1 MSTSCAGGMWCTG
14 CSWWVWTQ
22 DPRLDSGQKILPL
35 DPFPRQVDFLRW
47 LEERERTKTSGLVCK
62 GRGTGITWL
71 CVCFAM
77 HRWLFEPAWAG
88 TFASRREDLVDSLG
102 DMSSILPKARYLL
115 SRLPVWMM
123 PRHFKMERDAG
134 FMKLRNPGNGATV
147 IGEHGDQIG
156 RGGRAS
162 ALILDEAA
170 FIPRLAGVFA
180 AAAETSDVQICVSTP
195 GMPGD
200 PFDQRCDR
208 ADIHEIF
215 EIDWR
220 QDPRKNQEW
229 ATAKRAEI
237 GPMLFAKEYECN
249 RKISMEGLV
258 IQPQWVQA
266 AQRLRGLV
274 DLQPSGSGGVRW
286 RRRRRWQG
294 QERVRR
300 QGGAVWSIRSSTG
313 LTRTAARSG
322 LRPRPGE
329 VGASVLNYDLIGI
342 GLSVGNDFR
351 QYGKSGQAVRGGR
364 GQCRATAGQEEG
376 RGQMARPALRNSR
389 ICGLSCGGYCGTGWK
404 KPTSTC

>member
-1 MSTSCAGGMWCTG
+1 MADAEIISTLELEREKLWRDCAADGELRAHEHELCRRDVVHWVR
-14 CSWWVWTQ
+14 WWVWTQ

-220 QDPRKNQEW
+220 QDPRKNQAW

-274 DLQPSGSGGVRW
+274 DLQPSGRVVCGGDV
-286 RRRRRWQG
+286 
-294 QERVRR
+294 
-300 QGGAVWSIRSSTG
+300 GGGGKGRSVFCRP
-313 LTRTAARSG
+313 LRAAR
-322 LRPRPGE
+322 LP
-329 VGASVLNYDLIGI
+329 VGRLV
-342 GLSVGNDFR
+342 
-351 QYGKSGQAVRGGR
+351 
-364 GQCRATAGQEEG
+364 
-376 RGQMARPALRNSR
+376 
-389 ICGLSCGGYCGTGWK
+389 
-404 KPTSTC
+404 